1 MPRWIRIALRII
13 GIFLILVVIGWMAI
27 AAYVHTHKK
36 QLLESITA
44 QLNEDLAGTL
54 TIEKMEPELIR
65 GFPGI
70 SVSLS
75 NVVLRDSLWNNHR
88 HDVLNA
94 KEAYIS
100 VDAFSIL
107 GSTPTIRNIKITNG
121 NLYFYT
127 DSLGYSNTDLFK
139 KRTSTDQAAEGN
151 RKKINRIDLANVKLV
166 IENQLK
172 ANLFDFN
179 IARYTGKIRYNNDGW
194 KARANLNTLV
204 NSLIFNTKRGSFI
217 KNKTFE
223 ADIEFSF
230 NKENQLL
237 TIPIQDMKI
246 GNSDF
251 EIGGKFSLADNS
263 SAFALDIK
271 APRINLKDASS
282 LFTPNITSRLSG
294 YTLKDPLSANASI
307 RGNLKGGIDP
317 NIKANW
323 QVKNNTLVANGETIT
338 DCNFTGRFTNE
349 IINKEGTNDKNSALG
364 LYNMTGSWRGIP
376 FRADSI
382 TLTNLKAP
390 VMAGTFLADFPLK
403 KLNAVFGGQTFSF
416 GTGTAHLNLL
426 YKAPY
431 FSKDQSQRYINGNV
445 QIKNAS
451 LNYLPRNLPFK
462 NVQARINFSGQDLFL
477 RDINVQSG
485 GSSLQMEGTIRN
497 FLNLFYTDPTKML
510 LDWHIKSPQINLGQ
524 FLSFLGQRQSSKPGT
539 GTMNRFSR
547 QLDRM
552 LNEASVQMQMQVDK
566 VIYKKFV
573 AHQVKSN
580 LTLKQQGISINNISL
595 SHAGGSLQ
603 MNGNI
608 DQKGKLNQ
616 VQLNTSIRNAN
627 IQQLFYAFNNFGQS
641 GITDQNLRGTFN
653 ADTRVSGTMRDN
665 GDMVPRS
672 IRGTIDFTLKN
683 GALINF
689 EPMERI
695 GSFAFANRDFKN
707 ITFKNLSN
715 RLTLNGNTVNIPPM
729 KIESSVLNIYLEGV
743 YGFSWGTNIAMQ
755 VPLRNPKKDE
765 FVFDKAEREE
775 RAKRGI
781 VINLHAVDGENG
793 KVKIKLGKDKTL

>member
-1 MPRWIRIALRII
+1 MPRWIKITLRVA
-13 GIFLILVVIGWMAI
+13 GILLVLVFIGWMAI

-36 QLLESITA
+36 QLLEAITA
-44 QLNEDLAGTL
+44 QLNENLTGTL
-54 TIEKMEPELIR
+54 TIEKMEPALIR

-70 SVSLS
+70 SVSLN
-75 NVVLRDSLWNNHR
+75 NVVLRDSLWDNHR

-94 KEAYIS
+94 KDAYIS

-107 GSTPTIRNIKITNG
+107 GSSPTIKNITITNG

-139 KRTSTDQAAEGN
+139 KESANDKVKEGK
-151 RKKINRIDLANVKLV
+151 RKKINRVDLVNVKLV
-166 IENQLK
+166 MENYLK
-172 ANLFDFN
+172 AKHFDFN
-179 IARYTGKIRYNNDGW
+179 ISRFSGKIKYNPKGW
-194 KARANLNTLV
+194 KAIANINTLV
-204 NSLIFNTKRGSFI
+204 NSLTFNTVRGSFL
-217 KNKTFE
+217 KNKTVE
-223 ADIEFSF
+223 TNMEMSF
-230 NKENQLL
+230 NEENKLL
-237 TIPIQDMKI
+237 TIPVQDMKI
-246 GNSDF
+246 GKSDF

-263 SAFALDIK
+263 SEFALDVK
-271 APRINLKDASS
+271 SHKINFREASS
-282 LFTPNITSRLSG
+282 LLTPNITSKLNR
-294 YTLKDPLSANASI
+294 YDLKNPLSASASI
-307 RGNLKGGIDP
+307 RGNLKGGVDP
-317 NIKANW
+317 NIKATW
-323 QVKNNTLVANGETIT
+323 QVENNTLVANGETIT
-338 DCNFTGRFTNE
+338 NCNFNGTFTNE
-349 IINKEGTNDKNSALG
+349 VINESGTTDKNSALG

-390 VMAGTFLADFPLK
+390 VMAGAFLADFPLK
-403 KLNAVFGGQTFSF
+403 KLNAVFGDQTFSF
-416 GTGTAHLNLL
+416 GAGTAHLNLL

-451 LNYLPRNLPFK
+451 LKYLPRNLPFK
-462 NVQARINFSGQDLFL
+462 NVQAIINFSGQDLFL

-485 GSSLQMEGTIRN
+485 GSSLQMEGSIRN
-497 FLNLFYTDPTKML
+497 FLNLFYTDPKKIL

-524 FLSFLGQRQSSKPGT
+524 FLSFLGQRQSSKPAGN
-539 GTMNRFSR
+539 MNRFSR

-552 LNEASVQMQMQVDK
+552 LNEASVHMQMDVDK
-566 VIYKKFV
+566 VIYKKFL
-573 AHQVKSN
+573 AHKVKSN

-608 DQKGKLNQ
+608 DQKGKVNQ
-616 VQLNTSIRNAN
+616 VKLNTSIRNAN

-653 ADTRVSGTMRDN
+653 ADCNVSGTMRDN

-672 IRGTIDFTLKN
+672 IRGTVDFSLKN

-715 RLTLNGNTVNIPPM
+715 RLTLDGNTVNIPPM

-765 FVFDKAEREE
+765 FVFNKAEREQ
-775 RAKRGI
+775 RAKKGI